1 MKKQMLMAGVALA
14 FASAAWAQGGCPHG
28 AMELMGPEDVR
39 VSLAS
44 PQSQFVLVEWEEV
57 EDATR
62 YAIYL
67 QVFDPDEIEVEA
79 GGEIVEPAETQPTFV
94 PWGHVEATPAQG
106 RYSMEFSPDLPN
118 PESVVYGVSAEAEV
132 NGRWVSSPIVPAS
145 WTAPQI
151 STSVEAVSW
160 GQVKATAAE

>member
-14 FASAAWAQGGCPHG
+14 FASAAWAQCPHG

-79 GGEIVEPAETQPTFV
+79 GGEIVEPAETQPNFV
-94 PWGHVEATPAQG
+94 PWGHVEAMPAQG
-106 RYSMEFSPDLPN
+106 RYSMELLPELSN

-132 NGRWVSSPIVPAS
+132 NGRWVASPIVPAR
-145 WTAPQI
+145 WVAPQI
-151 STSVEAVSW
+151 STAVEAVTW
-160 GQVKATAAE
+160 GQVKATAAD

>member
-1 MKKQMLMAGVALA
+1 MKKRMLMAGVALA
-14 FASAAWAQGGCPHG
+14 FASAAWAQCPYG

-106 RYSMEFSPDLPN
+106 RYSTEFFPDLPN
-118 PESVVYGVSAEAEV
+118 PESVVYGVS
-132 NGRWVSSPIVPAS
+132 WVSSPIVPAS

-151 STSVEAVSW
+151 STATEAVTW
-160 GQVKATAAE
+160 GQVKATAAD

>member
-1 MKKQMLMAGVALA
+1 MKQRMLMAGVALA
-14 FASAAWAQGGCPHG
+14 FASAAWAQCPYG

-67 QVFDPDEIEVEA
+67 QVFDPDEIEAEA

-94 PWGHVEATPAQG
+94 PWGHVEALPDRN
-106 RYSMEFSPDLPN
+106 RYSMELSPELPN

-132 NGRWVSSPIVPAS
+132 NGRWVSSPIVPAR
-145 WTAPQI
+145 WLEPQI
-151 STSVEAVSW
+151 STAVEAVSW

>member
-1 MKKQMLMAGVALA
+1 MKKRMLMAGVALA
-14 FASAAWAQGGCPHG
+14 FASAAWAQGGCPHS
-28 AMELMGPEDVR
+28 AQILAPDDVR

-62 YAIYL
+62 YTIHL
-67 QVFDPDEIEVEA
+67 QVLEVDEVEVEA
-79 GGEIVEPAETQPTFV
+79 REEIVEPAEVQPTFL
-94 PWGHVEATPAQG
+94 PLGHVEALPERN
-106 RYSMEFSPDLPN
+106 RYSMEFLPELPN
-118 PESVVYGVSAEAEV
+118 PESAVYGVSAEAQV
-132 NGRWVSSPIVPAS
+132 NGRWVSSPIVPAR
-145 WTAPQI
+145 WVAPQI

>member
-14 FASAAWAQGGCPHG
+14 FASAAWAQCPHG
-28 AMELMGPEDVR
+28 AQILAPEQVR
-39 VSLAS
+39 ASLSS
-44 PQSQFVLVEWEEV
+44 PQSQFVLVEWEGV

-67 QVFDPDEIEVEA
+67 QVFDPDEVEIEA
-79 GGEIVEPAETQPTFV
+79 GGEIVEPTETQPDFV
-94 PWGHVEATPAQG
+94 PWGHVEATPDQG
-106 RYSMEFSPDLPN
+106 RYSMELFPDLPN

-132 NGRWVSSPIVPAS
+132 NGRWVSSPIVPAN

-151 STSVEAVSW
+151 STAVEAVSW
-160 GQVKATAAE
+160 GQVKATADE

>member
-1 MKKQMLMAGVALA
+1 MKKRMLMAGVALA
-14 FASAAWAQGGCPHG
+14 FASAAWAQCPHG

-67 QVFDPDEIEVEA
+67 QVFDPDEIDVEA

-94 PWGHVEATPAQG
+94 PWGHVEATSAQG
-106 RYSMEFSPDLPN
+106 LYSMELSPELSN

-145 WTAPQI
+145 WVAPQV
-151 STSVEAVSW
+151 STTTEAVTW

>member
-1 MKKQMLMAGVALA
+1 MKKRMLMAGVALA
-14 FASAAWAQGGCPHG
+14 FASAAWAQCPHG

-67 QVFDPDEIEVEA
+67 QVFDPDEIDVEA

-106 RYSMEFSPDLPN
+106 RYSMELFPELSN
-118 PESVVYGVSAEAEV
+118 PESVVYGVSAEV
-132 NGRWVSSPIVPAS
+132 QMHGRWVSSPIVPAR
-145 WTAPQI
+145 WVAPQI
-151 STSVEAVSW
+151 STAVEAVSW
-160 GQVKATAAE
+160 GQVKATAAD

>member
-1 MKKQMLMAGVALA
+1 MKQRMLMAGVALA
-14 FASAAWAQGGCPHG
+14 FASAAWAQCPHG
-28 AMELMGPEDVR
+28 APLLAPDNVR

-79 GGEIVEPAETQPTFV
+79 GGEIVEPAETQPDFV
-94 PWGHVEATPAQG
+94 PWGHVEALPDRD
-106 RYSMEFSPDLPN
+106 RYSMEFRPLGCPSDKH
-118 PESVVYGVSAEAEV
+118 GC
-132 NGRWVSSPIVPAS
+132 
-145 WTAPQI
+145 
-151 STSVEAVSW
+151 
-160 GQVKATAAE
+160 

>member
-1 MKKQMLMAGVALA
+1 MKKRMLMAGVALA
-14 FASAAWAQGGCPHG
+14 FASAAWAQCPYG

-67 QVFDPDEIEVEA
+67 QVFDPDELEVEA
-79 GGEIVEPAETQPTFV
+79 GGEIVEPTETQPTFA
-94 PWGHVEATPAQG
+94 PWGHVEATPDQG
-106 RYSMEFSPDLPN
+106 RYSMELFPELSD

-145 WTAPQI
+145 WVAPQI
-151 STSVEAVSW
+151 STAVEAVTW

>member
-1 MKKQMLMAGVALA
+1 MKQRMLMAGVALA
-14 FASAAWAQGGCPHG
+14 FASAAWAQCPHG

-67 QVFDPDEIEVEA
+67 QVFDDEAKVEA
-79 GGEIVEPAETQPTFV
+79 GEEIVEPVAAQPTFV
-94 PWGHVEATPAQG
+94 PWGRVQALPDREQ
-106 RYSMEFSPDLPN
+106 YSMKLAADLTN
-118 PESVVYGVSAEAEV
+118 PEFKGYGVSAEAEI
-132 NGRWVSSPIVPAS
+132 NGRWVSSPIVPAR
-145 WTAPQI
+145 WVEPQI
-151 STSVEAVSW
+151 STAVEAVSW

>member
-1 MKKQMLMAGVALA
+1 MKKQMLMVGVALA
-14 FASAAWAQGGCPHG
+14 FASAAWAQCPHG

-67 QVFDPDEIEVEA
+67 QVFDPDEVDVEA
-79 GGEIVEPAETQPTFV
+79 GGEIVEPAETQPNFV
-94 PWGHVEATPAQG
+94 PWGHVEALPAQG
-106 RYSMEFSPDLPN
+106 RYSMEFLPELSN

-132 NGRWVSSPIVPAS
+132 NGRWVASPIVPAR
-145 WTAPQI
+145 WVAPQI
-151 STSVEAVSW
+151 STAVEAVTW
-160 GQVKATAAE
+160 GQIKATAAE

>member
-14 FASAAWAQGGCPHG
+14 FASAAWAQCPHG

-79 GGEIVEPAETQPTFV
+79 GGEIVEPTETQPTFV
-94 PWGHVEATPAQG
+94 PWGHVEALPDRD
-106 RYSMEFSPDLPN
+106 RYSMELLADLPN
-118 PESVVYGVSAEAEV
+118 PESAVYGVSAEV
-132 NGRWVSSPIVPAS
+132 QMHGRWVSSPIVPAS
-145 WTAPQI
+145 WVAPQV
-151 STSVEAVSW
+151 STTTEAVTW

>member
-14 FASAAWAQGGCPHG
+14 FASAAWAQCPHG

-79 GGEIVEPAETQPTFV
+79 GGEIVEPAETQPNFV
-94 PWGHVEATPAQG
+94 PWGHVEAMPAQG
-106 RYSMEFSPDLPN
+106 RYSMELLPELSN

-132 NGRWVSSPIVPAS
+132 NGRWVASPIVPAR
-145 WTAPQI
+145 WVAPQI
-151 STSVEAVSW
+151 STAVEAVTW

>member
-1 MKKQMLMAGVALA
+1 MKKQMLMAGVTLA
-14 FASAAWAQGGCPHG
+14 FASAAWAQCPHG

-39 VSLAS
+39 VSIAS

-67 QVFDPDEIEVEA
+67 QVFDPDEIDVEA

-106 RYSMEFSPDLPN
+106 RYSMELFPELSN
-118 PESVVYGVSAEAEV
+118 PESVVYGVSAEV
-132 NGRWVSSPIVPAS
+132 QMHGRWVSSPIVPAR
-145 WTAPQI
+145 WVAPQI
-151 STSVEAVSW
+151 STAVEAVTW
-160 GQVKATAAE
+160 GQVKATAAD

>member
-1 MKKQMLMAGVALA
+1 MKKRMLMAGVALA
-14 FASAAWAQGGCPHG
+14 FASAAWAQCPHS
-28 AMELMGPEDVR
+28 AQILAPDDVR

-62 YAIYL
+62 YTIHL
-67 QVFDPDEIEVEA
+67 QVFDADEIEVEA
-79 GGEIVEPAETQPTFV
+79 GGEIVEPAEAQPTFL
-94 PWGHVEATPAQG
+94 PLGHVEALPERN
-106 RYSMEFSPDLPN
+106 RYSMEFLPELPN
-118 PESVVYGVSAEAEV
+118 PESAVYGVSAEAQV
-132 NGRWVSSPIVPAS
+132 NGRWVSSPIVPAR
-145 WTAPQI
+145 WVAPQI